1 MKTQPLDTITMSMT
15 RVEAE
20 ILAEVLR
27 TALYFAEYRQFNGID
42 FEDILHFSM
51 YLDSSMN
58 PEL

>member
-1 MKTQPLDTITMSMT
+1 MKNQPLDTISMSMT

-27 TALYFAEYRQFNGID
+27 TALYLAENKNFNGID

-51 YLDSSMN
+51 YLDSTLN
-58 PEL
+58 DE

>member
-1 MKTQPLDTITMSMT
+1 MKNQPLDTISMSMT

-27 TALYFAEYRQFNGID
+27 TALYLAENNNFNGID

-51 YLDSSMN
+51 YLDSTLN
-58 PEL
+58 DE

>member
-1 MKTQPLDTITMSMT
+1 MKNQPLDTISMSMT

-27 TALYFAEYRQFNGID
+27 TALYLAEENKFNGID

-51 YLDSSMN
+51 YLDSTLN
-58 PEL
+58 DE